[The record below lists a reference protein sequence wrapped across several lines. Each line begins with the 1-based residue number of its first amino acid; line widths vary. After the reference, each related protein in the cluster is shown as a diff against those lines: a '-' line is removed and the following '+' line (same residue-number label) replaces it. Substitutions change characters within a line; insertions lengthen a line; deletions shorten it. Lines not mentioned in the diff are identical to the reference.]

1 MEFDLVEFHT
11 VAESMRQFLH
21 FINDFIAQHLSLLAA
36 ICNWRQLLDADFVNE
51 SVQSARQ

>member
-51 SVQSARQ
+51 SVQSAR